1 MEKHISLP
9 LRKLTK
15 RVIGS
20 GKEPKT
26 PPKTPNAEMAEA
38 EEDFSSLP
46 LPDRFQH
53 KVLITPQMQ
62 RIFLDKRTNNSFVRY
77 GKYESKHTKMLQR
90 HLRSP
95 PMSTT
100 PLFDPFY
107 KTLHCGREQL
117 QTQML
122 PHNKTALQ
130 HSVPFSNSVV
140 VRGARGLFYCS
151 LGRTHILT

>member
-1 MEKHISLP
+1 MEKNISLP
-9 LRKLTK
+9 LWKLTK

-26 PPKTPNAEMAEA
+26 PPKTPNTEMAEA

-46 LPDRFQH
+46 LHDRFQH

-62 RIFLDKRTNNSFVRY
+62 RTSRDKQTNNSLVRY

-90 HLRSP
+90 HSKSP
-95 PMSTT
+95 PMSTI

-130 HSVPFSNSVV
+130 HSVPSSNSVA
-140 VRGARGLFYCS
+140 VRGAQGLFYCS
-151 LGRTHILT
+151 LARRHTLT